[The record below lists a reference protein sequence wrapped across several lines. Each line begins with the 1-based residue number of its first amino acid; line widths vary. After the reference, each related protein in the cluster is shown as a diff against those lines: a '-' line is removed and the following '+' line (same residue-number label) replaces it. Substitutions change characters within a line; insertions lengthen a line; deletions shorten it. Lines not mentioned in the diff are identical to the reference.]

1 MLFIGR
7 WCPLHSGHTWII
19 EQKRSEQD
27 KPVLVLVRDTG
38 FDEFS
43 AEDRAELVKCIS
55 QCFQSYPEIMGI
67 FRMVLLADDTRERLD
82 NRELRFCLR
91 FQKLKVLFEQWTLKR
106 FAIPA
111 TFMYK
116 LKTAIKTGFYGTLG
130 STFAVRATE
139 ILSQLIRSDT
149 NLNTPHT
156 GAPAHLRSP
165 NFASFILEPN

>member
-1 MLFIGR
+1 MTKFA
-7 WCPLHSGHTWII
+7 
-19 EQKRSEQD
+19 
-27 KPVLVLVRDTG
+27 TG
-38 FDEFS
+38 KYN
-43 AEDRAELVKCIS
+43 RAELVKCIS

-149 NLNTPHT
+149 NITERSSVSVTPRRSSNTSPRNHFAAMT
-156 GAPAHLRSP
+156 MSAKPTTAPFNLVPETRSP
-165 NFASFILEPN
+165 RPSKPP